1 MAKYYIPDSNYLG
14 LRLLQISRIA
24 EDLTN
29 NEISSKKKIIDD
41 LNDIIRSAKGI
52 RNTLTNKVWKE
63 DTDRYKIKEAKE

>member
-1 MAKYYIPDSNYLG
+1 MAKYYIPDSSYLG

-24 EDLTN
+24 EELTN

-63 DTDRYKIKEAKE
+63 DTDRYKIKEGEE

>member
-1 MAKYYIPDSNYLG
+1 MAKYYIPDSSYLG